1 MKLRIIESY
10 ILEALAMFQYLTSQQ
25 FICLLPHVSI
35 STVNR
40 YLRALKNADKPMI
53 RSLHFGFF
61 P

>member
-10 ILEALAMFQYLTSQQ
+10 ILEALAVFQYLTSQQ
-25 FICLLPHVSI
+25 FMRILPDVSI

-53 RSLHFGFF
+53 RVLHFGFS